1 MSSTPRRPATEAETA
16 ALASTVRLRIIRM
29 TRVESLTNAQIAKLL
44 GRDPA
49 TTLHHVR
56 KLVKHGF
63 LVPQEPRRGVRGAKE
78 IPYRATD
85 LSWQLD
91 GGARDTPAL
100 AEAMLRAY
108 LDEVARLGATDLRQ
122 TRLVVRLD
130 PDDVS
135 ALYRELDDLLQRWST
150 RPSAPDG
157 TDVAI
162 YLSVYP
168 GGNRPDAGGVDVGA

>member
-1 MSSTPRRPATEAETA
+1 MPSPSRRPATEAETA

-29 TRVESLTNAQIAKLL
+29 TRVEPLTNAQIAKLL

-56 KLVKHGF
+56 KLVRNGF
-63 LVPQEPRRGVRGAKE
+63 LEPQEPRRGVRGAKE

-85 LSWQLD
+85 LSWRLD
-91 GGARDTPAL
+91 GGGDTPAL
-100 AEAMLRAY
+100 SEAMLRAY

-122 TRLVVRLD
+122 TRLVVRLA

-135 ALYRELDDLLQRWST
+135 ALYAELDEL
-150 RPSAPDG
+150 
-157 TDVAI
+157 
-162 YLSVYP
+162 
-168 GGNRPDAGGVDVGA
+168 

>member
-1 MSSTPRRPATEAETA
+1 MPPPPRRPPTEAEAA

-29 TRVESLTNAQIAKLL
+29 TRVEPLTNAQIAELL

-56 KLVKHGF
+56 KLVRNGF
-63 LVPQEPRRGVRGAKE
+63 LEPLPARRGARGARE
-78 IPYRATD
+78 IPYRTTD
-85 LSWQLD
+85 LSWNLD
-91 GGARDTPAL
+91 GSGMDRAES
-100 AEAMLRAY
+100 EAMLRAY
-108 LDEVARLGATDLRQ
+108 LDEVGVVGVAGLRQ

-130 PDDVS
+130 PADAIAMRDELE
-135 ALYRELDDLLQRWST
+135 ALLERYAT
-150 RPSAPDG
+150 RPPVPDG
-157 TDVAI
+157 EAVAV